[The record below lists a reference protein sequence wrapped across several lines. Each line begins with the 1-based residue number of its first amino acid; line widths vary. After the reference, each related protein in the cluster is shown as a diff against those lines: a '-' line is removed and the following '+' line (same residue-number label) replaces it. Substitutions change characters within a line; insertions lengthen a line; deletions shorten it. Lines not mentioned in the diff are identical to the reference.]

1 MSMSLKDDILNAVRD
16 SKIDKVFGIKTPEF
30 RKPTPPPPV
39 PNPPRRF
46 CRNVIDT
53 KEQFDKLTERPDDL
67 IRMDGAEVYF
77 SVKSGLTAIITTQ
90 EWKDYFMG
98 KSNFIPN
105 TKENNND

>member
-1 MSMSLKDDILNAVRD
+1 MFKRKKKKTGVQ
-16 SKIDKVFGIKTPEF
+16 TPEF
-30 RKPTPPPPV
+30 RKPTPPPPP

-46 CRNVIDT
+46 RRNVIDT
-53 KEQFDKLTERPDDL
+53 KEQLDKLTERPDDL

-90 EWKDYFMG
+90 EWIDYFMG
-98 KSNFIPN
+98 TSNIIPN